1 LAGSNETLARS
12 VASFTDAS
20 TPSSLFSRRS
30 IRPAQTAHTRFVSR
44 STATKL
50 DPGDSL
56 EPLLDGRLAVTAA
69 HAGH

>member
-30 IRPAQTAHTRFVSR
+30 IRPAQTAHVIPPTSM
-44 STATKL
+44 STSS
-50 DPGDSL
+50 G
-56 EPLLDGRLAVTAA
+56 VTGA
-69 HAGH
+69 HAATS